1 MRIWSAMKNSN
12 TSLQKW
18 GGKVKIM
25 NLAMAN
31 IRKNK
36 SATASLFIFILI
48 ASLLLNIGL
57 MVITQINT
65 FFDNK
70 NEQLKDSHVTF
81 VMDRESYHPTYGE
94 FLVNYPGVKD
104 TEIEDIISM
113 DIANFKFGNG
123 ELTSGA
129 IIFNADANRHIGKL
143 KLIEKLNTSSN
154 NEIFVP
160 YSFKTNGGYGLGDD
174 ITLTYRDKDYVY
186 RISGFFETTM
196 MGTNNIGIMKLMLP
210 ETSYQKLGNELDN
223 QSKAT
228 VLSAIMKD
236 KAQSSKLN
244 NDFIK
249 EVQKSQE
256 DEPTPYTIGLDIEL
270 VKNVS
275 TLTINFIAT
284 ILVAFAAIIVLV
296 SLIVI
301 RFRVSISIEDG
312 MANIGVLKAI
322 GYTSWQILSSIIL
335 QFILIVLCGSVVGIA
350 LSYVLMPFFGGII
363 SSLSGLIWVQRF
375 DIIINLVS
383 IILVV
388 VCVVIVTLLSAFRVR
403 TILPVAALRGGI
415 QTHSYRKN
423 HFPLEKARGGLQFL
437 LAMKSM
443 LANAKQNMMILF
455 IIVAITFATVF
466 SAVLYYNIASDKT
479 EFVKIFGAEP
489 ANVLVTVKPNADTSK
504 FLSEIKQMDHVRK
517 VNILDLIET
526 KIDDQTVYT
535 NITNRFNQL
544 ENNIVYEGRQP
555 EHENEISLSWV
566 VSNRINKGIGDT
578 VEVEYGNET
587 SSYLITGLSQS
598 IGNLGQVASLTMEG
612 IQQLDSDYKGTSL
625 NVYLDGI
632 SNKDFIKMVQGQY
645 GSSITEML
653 DIDENIESQTGMYT
667 TAVFAVMVMVLTITV
682 LVVVMLLYLVIKT
695 MIIKRNKEFGVMKAI
710 GYSTIQ
716 LMNQISISFLPVII
730 TGVVMGGVL
739 GFYFTNPMLSVLLSS
754 AGVKRLDF
762 IIHVPIIFIPCAG
775 ILILAYIVSMFV
787 SRRIKKIS
795 AYGLITE

>member
-1 MRIWSAMKNSN
+1 MLSVMKNSN

-31 IRKNK
+31 IRKSK

-57 MVITQINT
+57 MVITQLST
-65 FFDNK
+65 FFDDK
-70 NEQLKDSHVTF
+70 NEQLNDSHVTF
-81 VMDRESYHPTYGE
+81 VMDQDSYQPSYRES
-94 FLVNYPGVKD
+94 LANYPGVSE
-104 TEIEDIISM
+104 TEIEDVIHM
-113 DIANFKFGNG
+113 DIANYKFGNG
-123 ELTSGA
+123 ELTSSA
-129 IIFNADANRHIGKL
+129 IMFNADEDRSVGPLN
-143 KLIEKLNTSSN
+143 LIEKLNKSSQN
-154 NEIFVP
+154 DIFVP
-160 YSFKTNGGYGLGDD
+160 YSFKTNGGYELGDH
-174 ITLTYRDKDYVY
+174 ITLTYREQDHEY

-196 MGTNNIGIMKLMLP
+196 MGTNNIGVMKFMLP
-210 ETSYQKLGNELDN
+210 EDSYHKLAGGLDI
-223 QSKAT
+223 QSKALI
-228 VLSAIMKD
+228 LSAIMED
-236 KAQSSKLN
+236 KIQSSELN
-244 NDFIK
+244 NDFIQ
-249 EVQKSQE
+249 EVQQSQG
-256 DEPTPYTIGLDIEL
+256 DKTTSNIMGLDIEL

-301 RFRVSISIEDG
+301 RFRVSNSIEDG

-335 QFILIVLCGSVVGIA
+335 QFIFIVLCASVAGVA

-363 SSLSGLIWVQRF
+363 SSLSGLIWIQKF
-375 DIIINLVS
+375 DIIINVVS

-388 VCVVIVTLLSAFRVR
+388 CCVVVVTLLSAFRVR
-403 TILPVAALRGGI
+403 KILPVAALRGGI
-415 QTHSYRKN
+415 QTHSFRKN
-423 HFPLEKARGGLQFL
+423 HFPLEKGRGGLHFL

-443 LANAKQNMMILF
+443 LANAKQNMMIL
-455 IIVAITFATVF
+455 IIIIALTFAAVF

-479 EFVKIFGAEP
+479 AFVNLFGSEP
-489 ANVLVTVKPNADTSK
+489 ANVFVTVKSDADTRE
-504 FLSEIKQMDHVRK
+504 LLRDIEQMDHVRK
-517 VNILDLIET
+517 VNIFDLIET

-535 NITNRFNQL
+535 NVTDRYNQL

-555 EHENEISLSWV
+555 EHENEISISWV
-566 VSNRINKGIGDT
+566 VSSRINKGIGDT
-578 VEVEYGNET
+578 VEVEYGSET
-587 SSYLITGLSQS
+587 RSYLVTGLSQS
-598 IGNLGQVASLTMEG
+598 IGNLGQVAAVTMEG
-612 IQQLDSDYKGTSL
+612 IQQLHSEYKGTSL
-625 NVYLDGI
+625 YVYLDGI
-632 SNKDFIKMVQGQY
+632 SNKDFMEIVQDQY
-645 GSSITEML
+645 GDSIVETL
-653 DIDENIESQTGMYT
+653 DIDENIASQTGMYT
-667 TAVFAVMVMVLTITV
+667 AAVFAVMMMVLIITV
-682 LVVVMLLYLVIKT
+682 LVVVMILYLVIKT

-730 TGVVMGGVL
+730 TGVAIGGVI
-739 GFYFTNPMLSVLLSS
+739 GFYFTNPMLSILLSS

-762 IIHVPIIFIPCAG
+762 IIHFQIILIPCAG
-775 ILILAYIVSMFV
+775 ILILAYIVSMLV